1 MRGMWRACDVTAMA
15 MRLAREE
22 GVFAGISTGESI
34 VAALRV
40 AEQMKPEETIVTV
53 MCDTTSSNFIVL
65 ATSGYI
71 AKLMPAFQW

>member
-1 MRGMWRACDVTAMA
+1 MRGIGRACDVTAMA

-22 GVFAGISTGESI
+22 GVWAGISTGESI

-40 AEQMKPEETIVTV
+40 AEQMKPEETVVTV

-65 ATSGYI
+65 ATSGYT
-71 AKLMPAFQW
+71 AKQMPGLQW